1 MFFRRALFLLCFG
14 GLVSSCGEE
23 VRNDAFL
30 DGYAQKNKLWLS
42 KTIPVCWENGGF
54 GHWRYKALVKRTIS
68 RTWQHY
74 SSLRFVG
81 WGTCTRA
88 SKGVRIRIQDS
99 KIFAR
104 GIGRVLDGVRNGV
117 VLNFT
122 FRNWS
127 RGCQKNKEQCIKM
140 NAVHEFGHVIG
151 LAHEHNRKDR
161 KGNCK
166 KTSQGTDGDTYLTT
180 YDAYSIMNYCG
191 DPYRLKGGAPLSR
204 GDIVSVR
211 KLYGRSDRSSKLPT
225 RCYYV

>member
-1 MFFRRALFLLCFG
+1 MFLLCFG
-14 GLVSSCGEE
+14 GLVSSCGDD
-23 VRNDAFL
+23 VSNDAFL
-30 DGYAQKNKLWLS
+30 NGYAQKKRLWLS
-42 KTIPVCWENGGF
+42 KTIPVCWENGSF
-54 GHWRYKALVKRTIS
+54 GYSRYKALVKRAIS
-68 RTWQHY
+68 STWQHY

-104 GIGRVLDGVRNGV
+104 GIGRNLDGVRNGV

-127 RGCQKNKEQCIKM
+127 RGCQKMKDHCIKM

-166 KTSQGTDGDTYLTT
+166 ITYKGAHGDTYLTA
-180 YDAYSIMNYCG
+180 YDVDSIMNYCG
-191 DPYRLKGGAPLSR
+191 DPYRLKGGTPLSN

-211 KLYGRSDRSSKLPT
+211 KLYGR
-225 RCYYV
+225 